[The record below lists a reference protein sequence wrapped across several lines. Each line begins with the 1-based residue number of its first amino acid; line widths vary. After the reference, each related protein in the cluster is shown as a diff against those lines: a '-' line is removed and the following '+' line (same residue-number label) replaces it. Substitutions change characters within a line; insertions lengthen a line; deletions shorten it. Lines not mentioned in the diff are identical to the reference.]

1 MKVVSCLGQKK
12 HRSRGH
18 KLDVVRMSENGECG
32 LIHGYLT
39 AFLFNEVKTD
49 VYPPVCG
56 QAELLRSPSS
66 SFQK

>member
-1 MKVVSCLGQKK
+1 MQVVPGLGQKK

-18 KLDVVRMSENGECG
+18 ELDVIGMSKNGECG
-32 LIHGYLT
+32 LIRGYLST
-39 AFLFNEVKTD
+39 VLFNAAKTD

-66 SFQK
+66 PFQK